1 MYRVDL
7 LNKISEKGLNLF
19 TDKYE
24 YRTDIPDPDGILVRS
39 KEMKDMDLPSSL
51 KAIARA
57 GAGVNNIPIDKCS
70 EKGIVVFNTPGAN
83 ANGVKELVILGM
95 LLASRKVVDGI
106 VWAKS
111 LVGEGD
117 KVPDMIEKGK
127 SKFGGTEILGKTL
140 GVVGLG
146 AIGTMIANA
155 AESLG
160 MEVWGYDPYLS
171 IEAAWRLSRNTRKA
185 PSLDKL
191 LAESDFITLHV
202 PQNKDTKG
210 FINAEKFAVMKK
222 GVVVLN
228 FARGGLVDTPSLK
241 KAIADGI
248 VSCYVTDF
256 PDEEVIKTDK
266 VIAIP
271 HLGASTEESEENC
284 AIMAAMQLMD
294 FLENGNIK
302 NSVNFPECSLDR
314 SGKQRLTISNQN
326 TPGMIEKITK
336 LLADGKLNIADMIN
350 KSRGNLA
357 YNIIDVEGSVSE
369 DLVKKIQATEGV
381 IGVRVL

>member
-1 MYRVDL
+1 L
-7 LNKISEKGLNLF
+7 
-19 TDKYE
+19 
-24 YRTDIPDPDGILVRS
+24 
-39 KEMKDMDLPSSL
+39 
-51 KAIARA
+51 
-57 GAGVNNIPIDKCS
+57 
-70 EKGIVVFNTPGAN
+70 
-83 ANGVKELVILGM
+83 
-95 LLASRKVVDGI
+95 
-106 VWAKS
+106 
-111 LVGEGD
+111 
-117 KVPDMIEKGK
+117 IEKGK
-127 SKFGGTEILGKTL
+127 AKFVGTEIQGKTL

-146 AIGTMIANA
+146 AIGTMVANA

-160 MEVWGYDPYLS
+160 MEVLGYDPFLS
-171 IEAAWRLSRNTRKA
+171 IEAAWKLSRNTKKA
-185 PSLDKL
+185 PSLDRL
-191 LAESDFITLHV
+191 LAESDYITIHV

-210 FINAEKFAVMKK
+210 FINTDKFAIMKK
-222 GVVVLN
+222 GVVLLN
-228 FARGGLVDTPSLK
+228 FARGGLVDTASLK
-241 KAIADGI
+241 KAVADGI
-248 VSCYVTDF
+248 VGCYVTDF

-357 YNIIDVEGSVSE
+357 YNIIDVEGSVGE
-369 DLVKKIQATEGV
+369 DLVKKIKATEGV
-381 IGVRVL
+381 IGVRVV